1 MSCEKIKDPVV
12 FVHFHNFAIHTSS
25 LRCIHE
31 SSDIYIQVQIS
42 GQGFPDTV
50 LTKNLHNFATAKSV
64 RRQPPYT
71 GPDLTGS
78 KFLEVVNIKG
88 EYIYI
93 FDREQR
99 SKVLK
104 EALLL
109 LLFLAWKHEQKML
122 QT

>member
-12 FVHFHNFAIHTSS
+12 FVHFHNFAILTSS

-31 SSDIYIQVQIS
+31 TSDIYIQVQIS

-78 KFLEVVNIKG
+78 KFLEVVYIKG

-93 FDREQR
+93 FKFDISFSI
-99 SKVLK
+99 SKNRHNLVLRI
-104 EALLL
+104 
-109 LLFLAWKHEQKML
+109 LFKSV
-122 QT
+122 TC